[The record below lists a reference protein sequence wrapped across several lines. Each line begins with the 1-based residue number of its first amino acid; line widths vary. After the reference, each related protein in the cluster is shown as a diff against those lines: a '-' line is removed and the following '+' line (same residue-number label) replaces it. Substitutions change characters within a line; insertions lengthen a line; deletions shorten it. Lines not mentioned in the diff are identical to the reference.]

1 MTLLKIMII
10 TLLKSLM
17 MTLLKISLFQA
28 PQAFSHDAAL
38 AAHAEA
44 ERQVF
49 DLFHRV
55 LNTKSIFSQ
64 IFNFYLILISG
75 CCPGPSPP
83 CQPWSGRGYRRG
95 EIHLHYIVI
104 VIPGFNLI

>member
-1 MTLLKIMII
+1 MTLFTMTRIRMGMMMTLLKAMII
-10 TLLKSLM
+10 TLLKSLI
-17 MTLLKISLFQA
+17 MTLLKILFFQA

-55 LNTKSIFSQ
+55 SNKKSIFSTAGA
-64 IFNFYLILISG
+64 LV
-75 CCPGPSPP
+75 
-83 CQPWSGRGYRRG
+83 
-95 EIHLHYIVI
+95 VI
-104 VIPGFNLI
+104 TV

>member
-1 MTLLKIMII
+1 
-10 TLLKSLM
+10 

-49 DLFHRV
+49 DLFHPV
-55 LNTKSIFSQ
+55 SIQSLFFAHLS
-64 IFNFYLILISG
+64 L
-75 CCPGPSPP
+75 
-83 CQPWSGRGYRRG
+83 PWSNG
-95 EIHLHYIVI
+95 
-104 VIPGFNLI
+104 

>member
-1 MTLLKIMII
+1 MGVIMTLLKI
-10 TLLKSLM
+10 LF
-17 MTLLKISLFQA
+17 FQA